1 MTRPSSEE
9 LRSPERI
16 PALDGLRGVAVSLV
30 LAVHFVRSPDT
41 GVWSIVGRVA
51 SSGWIGV
58 NLFFVLSGFLITG
71 ILLDSRGDR
80 NYFRSFYARR
90 ALRILPLYYGLI
102 AFVLLLPR
110 MSDLAQWLGA
120 SYLAEHQGW
129 FWSYTVNWLFVGE
142 ATHGLA
148 TGADHGFGALW
159 SLAIEEQFYLIW
171 PLVVALVPR
180 RRTLAAIGT
189 IAMGCVVLR
198 LTLAL
203 RGVPVAALYGATL
216 TRLDGLCVGAALAIL
231 QRDGGLARWWR
242 SWAFAVCGCALAL
255 AAATPFIVRSSHP
268 NALLFA
274 AVEFP
279 IAMGFGALLMMSVA
293 TSQSMRALMSARPL
307 RALGKYSYAI
317 YVLQAP
323 VQHVMMGAGARPE
336 RIGYPAFMMVGLS
349 ITLGLAFASW
359 HLWEVHFLRLRRY
372 APALLRAEPVS

>member
-1 MTRPSSEE
+1 MTSRLVAAP
-9 LRSPERI
+9 RGTERI

-30 LAVHFVRSPDT
+30 LAVHFVRSPEV
-41 GVWSIVGRVA
+41 GGWSIVGRIA

-58 NLFFVLSGFLITG
+58 DLFFVLSGFLITG

-80 NYFRSFYARR
+80 NYFRSFYTRR
-90 ALRILPLYYGLI
+90 ALRILPLYYGFI
-102 AFVLLLPR
+102 AFVLMLPR
-110 MSDLAQWLGA
+110 LSALAQWLGA
-120 SYLAEHQGW
+120 SYLADHQVW

-148 TGADHGFGALW
+148 TGADQGFGVLW
-159 SLAIEEQFYLIW
+159 SLAIEEQFYLVW

-180 RRTLAAIGT
+180 RRILATVGVLAL
-189 IAMGCVVLR
+189 GCVLLR
-198 LTLAL
+198 FALAL

-216 TRLDGLCVGAALAIL
+216 TRLDGLCVGAALAVL
-231 QRDGGLARWWR
+231 QRDGGFSRWWR

-268 NALLFA
+268 NALLFS

-293 TSQSMRALMSARPL
+293 TSESMGAILSLRPL
-307 RALGKYSYAI
+307 RTLGKYSYAI

-323 VQHVMMGAGARPE
+323 VQHIMVGAGARPE
-336 RIGYPAFMMVGLS
+336 QIGYLPFMLVGVS
-349 ITLGLAFASW
+349 ITLGLAFVSW
-359 HLWEVHFLRLRRY
+359 HLWEVHFLKLRRFG
-372 APALLRAEPVS
+372 PTLLRTEPAS

>member
-1 MTRPSSEE
+1 MTIQASDVPQRA
-9 LRSPERI
+9 ERI

-41 GVWSIVGRVA
+41 GSWSIIGRIA
-51 SSGWIGV
+51 SSGWVGV

-80 NYFRSFYARR
+80 NYFRSFYTRR
-90 ALRILPLYYGLI
+90 ALRILPLYYGFI
-102 AFVLLLPR
+102 AFVLMLPR
-110 MSDLAQWLGA
+110 LSALAQWLGA
-120 SYLAEHQGW
+120 SYLADHQVW

-148 TGADHGFGALW
+148 TGADQGFGVLW
-159 SLAIEEQFYLIW
+159 SLAIEEQFYLVW

-180 RRTLAAIGT
+180 RRILATVGVLAL
-189 IAMGCVVLR
+189 GCVVLR
-198 LTLAL
+198 LALAL

-216 TRLDGLCVGAALAIL
+216 TRLDGLCVGAALAVL
-231 QRDGGLARWWR
+231 RRDGGLARWWR
-242 SWAFAVCGCALAL
+242 SWVFAVCGCALAL

-268 NALLFA
+268 NALLFS

-293 TSQSMRALMSARPL
+293 TSASMGAMMSVRLL
-307 RALGKYSYAI
+307 RTLGKYSYAI

-323 VQHVMMGAGARPE
+323 VQHVMVGAGARPE
-336 RIGYPAFMMVGLS
+336 RIGYLPFMLAGISL
-349 ITLGLAFASW
+349 TLGLAFASW
-359 HLWEVHFLRLRRY
+359 HLWEVHFLKLRRLG
-372 APALLRAEPVS
+372 PTLLRAEPAS